1 MIFGNYIEGQIQTAD
16 FSFNWIFLILIC
28 SIMES
33 EFHYVYWR
41 KYWISKMGP
50 SMPLWQQSNC
60 FNLQADYS
68 VAKLRIT
75 NCLTSGKVSN
85 KNNSEEMLF
94 DTENIYIPKELNVF
108 LLEET
113 QGTLLFIDY
122 SSFYLWRCLKRQKKK
137 NSKFTS
143 HLFLYCFSSHNTFAT
158 FLVLQ
163 YARKI

>member
-1 MIFGNYIEGQIQTAD
+1 
-16 FSFNWIFLILIC
+16 
-28 SIMES
+28 MES

-122 SSFYLWRCLKRQKKK
+122 SSFYLWRCLKRQEKIA
-137 NSKFTS
+137 NSLLTFSCTVFPVIILLL
-143 HLFLYCFSSHNTFAT
+143 LFWFCNMLEKYVSFQGSEDYI
-158 FLVLQ
+158 V
-163 YARKI
+163 K

>member
-1 MIFGNYIEGQIQTAD
+1 
-16 FSFNWIFLILIC
+16 
-28 SIMES
+28 MES

-122 SSFYLWRCLKRQKKK
+122 SSFYLWRCLKRQEKKIA
-137 NSKFTS
+137 NSLLTFSCTVFPVIILLL
-143 HLFLYCFSSHNTFAT
+143 LFWFCDMLEEYKCFFSG
-158 FLVLQ
+158 
-163 YARKI
+163 